1 MDYIKGSKYVL
12 SGPGWPCLLTWP
24 EGSWLFITELTVK
37 QANIDASKGPER
49 FNTCKDIPFFFLN
62 LTWELF
68 SKISNLKA
76 NPWIESRALVCLFI
90 FCVYL
95 CPIYGKVGRADSAGF
110 WSLRAC
116 RWCKNKSK
124 LFSGSP
130 DKLSPCSYVLYAYQM
145 PLAFL
150 VHNYIK

>member
-1 MDYIKGSKYVL
+1 M
-12 SGPGWPCLLTWP
+12 
-24 EGSWLFITELTVK
+24 
-37 QANIDASKGPER
+37 
-49 FNTCKDIPFFFLN
+49 
-62 LTWELF
+62 F

-130 DKLSPCSYVLYAYQM
+130 DKLSPCFYVLYAYQM

-150 VHNYIK
+150 VHNYIKEQHGDSLELFLGECQVSYYYYFALKHGPFYSFKFHIHLINAMWFTYH